1 MGNLEKSRHGW
12 EGLSNGGEIYGN
24 QSKSTYE
31 QQKKNIKSEMFN
43 DMIKKGMDRVMAYQV
58 AYGISNEAAKELAS
72 RDNYNNLISC
82 GLTHEMAMKI
92 AYGSN
97 DDNQK
102 TR

>member
-1 MGNLEKSRHGW
+1 MINLEKPRHGW
-12 EGLSNGGEIYGN
+12 EGLSNGGEIYEN
-24 QSKSTYE
+24 QSKSTYD
-31 QQKKNIKSEMFN
+31 QQNKNIKSEMFN
-43 DMIKKGMDRVMAYQV
+43 DMLKKGMDRVMAYQIT
-58 AYGISNEAAKELAS
+58 YGISNEEAKELAS

-82 GLTHEMAMKI
+82 GVPQEMAMKI